1 MASNPRKMNVLFL
14 CTGNSCRSQ
23 MAEGWARTLLSET
36 CVAYSA
42 GIEAHGLNPMAVRVM
57 SEVGIDITTQL
68 SQTIDDL
75 PKIAWDLV
83 VTVCDSARER
93 CPYLPGVAVT
103 VHHSFDDPPAEA
115 KGLPE
120 QEALEV
126 YRRVRDEIKS
136 FVVAL
141 PAYFT
146 PITESA

>member
-1 MASNPRKMNVLFL
+1 MASTPRKMNVLFL

-23 MAEGWARTLLSET
+23 MAEGWAKTLLSDK

-57 SEVGIDITTQL
+57 AELGIDITTQL
-68 SQTIDDL
+68 SQTIDEL

-103 VHHSFDDPPAEA
+103 IHHSFDDPPAQSN
-115 KGLPE
+115 GLAE
-120 QEALEV
+120 IDAIEV

-146 PITESA
+146 PITESV

>member
-1 MASNPRKMNVLFL
+1 
-14 CTGNSCRSQ
+14 
-23 MAEGWARTLLSET
+23 MAEGWARTLLSDT

-93 CPYLPGVAVT
+93 CPYMPGVAIT
-103 VHHSFDDPPAEA
+103 VHHSFDDPPSEA
-115 KGLPE
+115 MGLSE
-120 QEALEV
+120 QEAIEI